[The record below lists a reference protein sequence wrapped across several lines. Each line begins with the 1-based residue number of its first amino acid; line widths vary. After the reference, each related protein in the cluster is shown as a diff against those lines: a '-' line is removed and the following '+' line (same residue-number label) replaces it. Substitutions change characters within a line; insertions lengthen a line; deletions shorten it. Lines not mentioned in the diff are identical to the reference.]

1 MPHNNRDGVTR
12 MASNLPQPRSELG
25 PVRRLPIDVQQQFFP
40 ELCPIADAVAG
51 MATAG
56 AEARGA
62 VFTRREVAEFI
73 LDLAGYKVDY
83 PLPKLRLLEPSFGGG
98 DFLIPA
104 IERLLKAWR
113 TFTPAE
119 DPMSLTGCIRAVE
132 LHTETFHA
140 TRQRI
145 IQALAEQGIGV
156 ADAEALVEVWLV
168 NSDFLL
174 APLDGPF
181 DVVIGNPPYVRQEL
195 IPAALIAEYRARY
208 ETIDVYSVHTE
219 GTAPISTFRL
229 SSGP

>member
-1 MPHNNRDGVTR
+1 M
-12 MASNLPQPRSELG
+12 
-25 PVRRLPIDVQQQFFP
+25 
-40 ELCPIADAVAG
+40 CPIADAVAD

-62 VFTRREVAEFI
+62 VFTRREVVEFI
-73 LDLAGYKVDY
+73 LDLASYKVGH

-104 IERLLKAWR
+104 IERLLKAWLHR
-113 TFTPAE
+113 CIFTPAE

-145 IQALAEQGIGV
+145 IEALAEQGIGV
-156 ADAEALVEVWLV
+156 ADAEGLVEVWLV

-181 DVVIGNPPYVRQEL
+181 DVVIGNP
-195 IPAALIAEYRARY
+195 
-208 ETIDVYSVHTE
+208 YSWRFSQATL
-219 GTAPISTFRL
+219 RNYDQL
-229 SSGP
+229 